1 MSEKPDR
8 DRLVEETARY
18 LVSYVGRVAS
28 IRRFLDGLDPMV
40 RIEGLTELLEYRF
53 LRTGNL
59 GSEGLTDR
67 AELDLDA
74 RETAGITDG
83 EGEPVGVLDFVALL
97 PHRLRSLEPT
107 VRQRLDTFEGEVR
120 GHVDWNRTVK
130 RRRAT
135 GDVRGQSFVCRVPNR
150 SVVTSRNKVLVELL
164 ATIKRVYERFD
175 RNFTGDDESDR
186 PGWFSEWAPG
196 ARARRIVRS
205 ALENAHLDNFDA
217 ESVSVS
223 DRELAA
229 VLGDRNPLYR
239 EAAALL
245 EDYRRITGGDLR
257 EEDAKRLLSMEVFEP
272 DDDDVTNPDL
282 FELYWIFRIVDEFE
296 NSRLRQIDAK
306 GREEF
311 VAAWEGGGKEYLL
324 FNDWKG
330 THQWTDDDE
339 EREYVEITLPEYPD
353 GEAYPSDDDPR
364 PTLRSGYLLRYTQQI
379 RAEAFDYDADRKYP
393 DIALLRLDTT
403 AEQATLEK
411 LFLAEVKHSVGRGR
425 LREKAQQLLTYGCYA
440 KVGEDLRIDR
450 DADSEFVASDPD
462 VVASPEV
469 ELGYFVGASESVED
483 VELDGIQ
490 VKGFGDDPEL
500 PFAD

>member
-107 VRQRLDTFEGEVR
+107 VRQRLDTFEGRSGATSIGTGRSSVGARPATFGVR
-120 GHVDWNRTVK
+120 VSSVGSRTGASSRRETRYSWNCWRPSSGSTSDSTGTS
-130 RRRAT
+130 RAT
-135 GDVRGQSFVCRVPNR
+135 
-150 SVVTSRNKVLVELL
+150 TSR
-164 ATIKRVYERFD
+164 
-175 RNFTGDDESDR
+175 TGRDGSR
-186 PGWFSEWAPG
+186 SGHPALAPG
-196 ARARRIVRS
+196 ESSGRRWRTPTSTTSTPSRCRSRTANSPPSSATATPLPGGRRPARG
-205 ALENAHLDNFDA
+205 LPAHH
-217 ESVSVS
+217 
-223 DRELAA
+223 
-229 VLGDRNPLYR
+229 
-239 EAAALL
+239 
-245 EDYRRITGGDLR
+245 GGDLR